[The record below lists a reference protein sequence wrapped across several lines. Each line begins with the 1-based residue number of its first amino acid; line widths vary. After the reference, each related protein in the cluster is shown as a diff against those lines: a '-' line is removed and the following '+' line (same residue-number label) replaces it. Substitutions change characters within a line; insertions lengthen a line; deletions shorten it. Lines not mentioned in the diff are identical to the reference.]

1 MRKDKIK
8 TFRDSKHLKDGDTSI
23 LPYLYIIPSPVLIQN
38 TNKIKL

>member
-23 LPYLYIIPSPVLIQN
+23 LPYLLDHFLPNFNSKHKQN
-38 TNKIKL
+38 